1 MIWLTWRHFRTNAAV
16 AAAALAT
23 VIALLVTSRSGVA
36 DIYTGNGAGALTGFY
51 GWLRL
56 LGTALIGVPAI
67 LGAFWGA
74 PLVATE
80 IEAHTGHMVWTQSI
94 TRHRWLA
101 TKLAII
107 AVASALLVGAF
118 ALTFTWWSAP
128 IDATGNRIGTAN
140 FAQRGIVSIG
150 YTLFALALGTLLG
163 TVMRRTLP
171 AMAAT
176 LTAFFVVRFGVQ
188 EIIRP
193 RLVNPVERS
202 TATFA
207 ADQFDG
213 WVLSTRTVN
222 ADGRAIPSG
231 EVESLLIE
239 ACELTRA
246 NTPDVDAA
254 LAECARTIGIRDHVV
269 IHPADHF
276 WSLQTYELGVFL
288 LLASLCV
295 ATCFWLIQHR
305 TN

>member
-1 MIWLTWRHFRTNAAV
+1 
-16 AAAALAT
+16 
-23 VIALLVTSRSGVA
+23 
-36 DIYTGNGAGALTGFY
+36 
-51 GWLRL
+51 L
-56 LGTALIGVPAI
+56 LGTALIGLPAVI
-67 LGAFWGA
+67 GAFWGA

-80 IEAHTGHMVWTQSI
+80 IEAHTSHMVWTQSI

-107 AVASALLVGAF
+107 AVASTLLVAVF

-140 FAQRGIVSIG
+140 FGQRGVVSIG

-163 TVMRRTLP
+163 TVIRRTLP

-176 LTAFFVVRFGVQ
+176 LAAFFVVRFSVQ
-188 EIIRP
+188 QIIRP
-193 RLVNPVERS
+193 HLVDPVERS

-207 ADQFDG
+207 SDQFDG

-222 ADGRAIPSG
+222 ADGQAIPSD
-231 EVESLLIE
+231 EVESMLIE
-239 ACELTRA
+239 ACKLTRA
-246 NTPDVDAA
+246 NTPDVDRA
-254 LAECARTIGIRDHVV
+254 LAECARTIGIHDLVA

-276 WSLQTYELGVFL
+276 WTLQTYELGVFL

-295 ATCFWLIQHR
+295 ATCFWWIQHR